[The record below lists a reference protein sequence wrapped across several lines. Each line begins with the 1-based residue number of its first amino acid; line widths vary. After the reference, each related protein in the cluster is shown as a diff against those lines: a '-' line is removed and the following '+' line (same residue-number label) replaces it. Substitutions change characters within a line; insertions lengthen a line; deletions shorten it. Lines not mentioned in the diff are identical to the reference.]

1 VLREA
6 TARQPWS
13 TITSKRWS
21 STSPTSISAAVD
33 TLLLRSLKEHYLEV
47 SKMNPPPVREHK
59 LYLKTLLGFCFSLK
73 SKTLFLFL
81 LLKEPHEEFRVLD
94 REYSHML
101 VQQVAWI
108 KNGKPIF
115 VFFFFMIFDY
125 FCCVC

>member
-1 VLREA
+1 LLWFYRSEREMWKRVFREA
-6 TARQPWS
+6 IARQPWS

-33 TLLLRSLKEHYLEV
+33 TLLLRSLKEHYLQV

-94 REYSHML
+94 REILAYVSSTGCL
-101 VQQVAWI
+101 
-108 KNGKPIF
+108 
-115 VFFFFMIFDY
+115 D
-125 FCCVC
+125 